1 MDLNTSFP
9 SDVAFSRS
17 VKAMQA
23 RKGSRHY
30 YERMEREHG
39 WDTTIT
45 PDLQAFIEAQASVFL
60 ATASAEGQPTIQHRG
75 GPPGFLHVLDDHT
88 IAFAD
93 FVGNR
98 QYITGGNLAE
108 NARAQL
114 FLIDYATRRRVKIW
128 GSARMVEDDPALV
141 ARLMP
146 PGYEAR
152 GEQAVVFTVKAWDT
166 NCKKHIPQRFE
177 AADVAAAL
185 AGRDARI
192 EALEQELQKLR
203 AR

>member
-1 MDLNTSFP
+1 MDLDTSFP
-9 SDVAFSRS
+9 SDVAFSPS
-17 VKAMQA
+17 VKAMQI
-23 RKGSRHY
+23 RKGSREY
-30 YERMEREHG
+30 YARMEREHA
-39 WDTTIT
+39 WDTTLT
-45 PDLQAFIEAQASVFL
+45 PELRAFVEAQQSVFL
-60 ATASAEGQPTIQHRG
+60 ATASAEGQPSIQHRG
-75 GPPGFLHVLDDHT
+75 GPPGFLHVLDERT

-108 NARAQL
+108 NGRAHL
-114 FLIDYATRRRVKIW
+114 FLIDYARRRRVKIW

-152 GEQAVVFTVKAWDT
+152 GEQALVFTVKAWDT
-166 NCKKHIPQRFE
+166 NCKQHIPQRLE

-185 AGRDARI
+185 AQRDARI